1 MIRHT
6 RSYLELVLRTSRWFL
21 GNNYSI
27 LDFYDSWETIGRKV
41 GGLDSWEK
49 IEDRTGGRRVEF
61 VCKDRTGG
69 RWVRFV
75 GEGLDMWERI
85 GRLDMWQRIGRF
97 D

>member
-49 IEDRTGGRRVEF
+49 IEDRTGGLSL
-61 VCKDRTGG
+61 
-69 RWVRFV
+69 WVKIGQEGV
-75 GEGLDMWERI
+75 GLDSWEKGWI
-85 GRLDMWQRIGRF
+85 CGRE
-97 D
+97 

>member
-49 IEDRTGGRRVEF
+49 IEDRTGGLSLWVKIGQE
-61 VCKDRTGG
+61 GG
-69 RWVRFV
+69 
-75 GEGLDMWERI
+75 GLDSREKGWI
-85 GRLDMWQRIGRF
+85 CGRE
-97 D
+97 

>member
-1 MIRHT
+1 M
-6 RSYLELVLRTSRWFL
+6 
-21 GNNYSI
+21 
-27 LDFYDSWETIGRKV
+27 
-41 GGLDSWEK
+41 DSWEK

>member
-49 IEDRTGGRRVEF
+49 IEDRTGGLSLWVKIGQE
-61 VCKDRTGG
+61 GG
-69 RWVRFV
+69 
-75 GEGLDMWERI
+75 GLDSWEKGWI
-85 GRLDMWQRIGRF
+85 CGRE
-97 D
+97 